1 MTDHA
6 ISALRKHREEIR
18 EQTKRAE
25 AQVTKLRRTLAN
37 LDAAIAILTPEHP
50 GYVAPHWP
58 CRRGV
63 YFKRRELSRLVREAL
78 RDAGRPL
85 AAGEIAAG
93 IIAARHFPDAAHM
106 PVAKMILSR
115 LRVLERA
122 GEIAKTGTTRDSR
135 RAISD
140 NFNEVSE
147 TGQI

>member
-1 MTDHA
+1 
-6 ISALRKHREEIR
+6 
-18 EQTKRAE
+18 
-25 AQVTKLRRTLAN
+25 
-37 LDAAIAILTPEHP
+37 
-50 GYVAPHWP
+50 
-58 CRRGV
+58 
-63 YFKRRELSRLVREAL
+63 
-78 RDAGRPL
+78 
-85 AAGEIAAG
+85 
-93 IIAARHFPDAAHM
+93 M